1 MFVIFFYVCVSHKKY
16 PRYSHEQ
23 ASKDSLRWARVTT
36 NSWIKRLL
44 CLLRR
49 SRFERHFKRFTR
61 YVGRLFITG
70 GRAYKKNTYW
80 KISQKQKSYEAY
92 RSSFQKRT
100 VYLTISLGVC
110 FLIDFVRLLF
120 TLMLASIRFMMS
132 NIWSNSRSYKKKR
145 NGRRAHQYHRLLSN
159 ICATKEQKATGN
171 QTEHIPLGL

>member
-1 MFVIFFYVCVSHKKY
+1 M
-16 PRYSHEQ
+16 
-23 ASKDSLRWARVTT
+23 TT

-92 RSSFQKRT
+92 RSSFQQRT
-100 VYLTISLGVC
+100 IYLTISLGVW

-132 NIWSNSRSYKKKR
+132 NIWSNSRSYKKKEKWSASSSISQITIEYLCDQR
-145 NGRRAHQYHRLLSN
+145 TKSN
-159 ICATKEQKATGN
+159 RESNRTHPTRIVE
-171 QTEHIPLGL
+171 